1 MAFHPILV
9 SLLNMD
15 LGWGNRMDS
24 FFKSD
29 QTQCVV
35 QLLSVYQEEGKM
47 EWNMLSA
54 QAAYVIPYL
63 DRIVNPASL

>member
-1 MAFHPILV
+1 
-9 SLLNMD
+9 
-15 LGWGNRMDS
+15 MDS

>member
-47 EWNMLSA
+47 E
-54 QAAYVIPYL
+54 
-63 DRIVNPASL
+63 